1 MARPKKEKTADGPVK
16 VDGKLVYDL
25 LHKKLASESA
35 KLTRLTEKEDA
46 KTGSE
51 KKKQVI
57 GLSSASIEDK
67 EPPPYAIS
75 TGLPSFDLHLVR
87 AANGEY
93 GFPGARIIE
102 ILGPESS
109 LKTTMGHRMVGNILA
124 KGGLA
129 FWIQTEFE
137 FDPEYAKGIYADC
150 GVDVSGPLP
159 VEVIDAN
166 TTGEVFIA
174 MQTIVANIKAI
185 AIEGKE
191 HNKGKKAYEYMP
203 RVLIFIDSLGAL
215 MATENRGRLEGDF
228 DSADKTGGHAKDLH
242 DIFKFFM
249 RDCYTLGVTLA
260 YTNHYRDNLKST
272 GPFSKQH
279 NPAHNSATKYYASV
293 RVDFR
298 FFNDPTVVAKQKSIK
313 GSDPVD
319 FGKLYKMTNLKKR
332 GRIIGDESV
341 GVAYYL
347 NFGPDYLQSLQDASV
362 MCGLFKL
369 VKKEYHLQP
378 EVLTE
383 ESDQLMM
390 RPFVDDNGEPIPMSD
405 SQYRDLLID
414 VAGLA
419 MGIEALCYQLGPIY
433 EYGDPRKM
441 KTSEIDEI
449 GK

>member
-1 MARPKKEKTADGPVK
+1 MARPKKEKAPDGPVK
-16 VDGKLVYDL
+16 VDSKMVYEF

-35 KLTRLTEKEDA
+35 KLIRAAEKEDA
-46 KTGSE
+46 KTDAS

-57 GLSSASIEDK
+57 GLSSASIEEKD
-67 EPPPYAIS
+67 PPPYAIS
-75 TGLPSFDLHLVR
+75 TGLPSFDLHLIR

-93 GFPGARIIE
+93 GFPGGRIIE

-109 LKTTMGHRMVGNILA
+109 LKTTMGHRMAGDILS
-124 KGGLA
+124 KQGLV

-137 FDPEYAKGIYADC
+137 FDPDYAKSIYADC
-150 GVDVSGPLP
+150 GVDVTVDLP
-159 VEVIDAN
+159 VEVLDAN

-174 MQTIVANIKAI
+174 MQTIVNSIKAI

-191 HNKGKKAYEYMP
+191 QNKGKKAYEYMP

-215 MATENRGRLEGDF
+215 MATENRGRLEGAF
-228 DSADKTGGHAKDLH
+228 DAADKTGGHAKDLH
-242 DIFKFFM
+242 DLFKFFM

-260 YTNHYRDNLKST
+260 YTNHYRDNLKSA

-279 NPAHNSATKYYASV
+279 LPAHNSATKYYATA

-298 FFNDPTVVAKQKSIK
+298 FYNDTNVVDRTKSIK
-313 GSDPVD
+313 NSDPVD
-319 FGKLYKMTNLKKR
+319 FGKHYKMSILKKR

-341 GVAYYL
+341 GVPYYL
-347 NFGPDYLQSLQDASV
+347 NYGPDYLKSLQDASV
-362 MCGLFKL
+362 MCGIFKL
-369 VKKEYHLQP
+369 IKKEYVLQL

-383 ESDQLMM
+383 EPHQLMM
-390 RPFVDDNGEPIPMSD
+390 VPFVDAAGEPIPMSEGE
-405 SQYRDLLID
+405 YRDRLID
-414 VAGLA
+414 IEGLA
-419 MGIEALCYQLGPIY
+419 IGIEKLCYELGPIF

-441 KTSEIDEI
+441 KMGEIDEI